1 MRGETKRTLLG
12 LNHSLLFL
20 CTSMYLGTG
29 WSLLLFSFPIAPEL
43 TPDNY
48 YMQFVPQVTA
58 ATKFF
63 TYMTMVM
70 LATALIMT
78 IAEWRS
84 YKRWFPIGVLL
95 GVILATALT
104 IIYIIPYNEQMAAG
118 IKDAAVLREVL
129 DKWMR
134 LNVIRVSLWTV
145 QWLCMMSYFYIKY
158 LESYRYKNQTIS
170 SQRNAPVAA

>member
-1 MRGETKRTLLG
+1 MRAETKITLLG

-29 WSLLLFSFPIAPEL
+29 WSLVLFSFPIAPQL

-58 ATKFF
+58 ATQFF

-70 LATALIMT
+70 LATTFIMLL
-78 IAEWRS
+78 AEWRS
-84 YKRWFPIGVLL
+84 YLRWFPIGVLL

-118 IKDAAVLREVL
+118 IKEAAVLREVL
-129 DKWMR
+129 DNWMR
-134 LNVIRVSLWTV
+134 LNVIRVSLWTI
-145 QWLCMMSYFYIKY
+145 QWLCMMAYFFIKFRQSYQAKLNPVF
-158 LESYRYKNQTIS
+158 NP
-170 SQRNAPVAA
+170 RNAKVAV

>member
-1 MRGETKRTLLG
+1 MRGNTKNTLLG

-29 WSLLLFSFPIAPEL
+29 WSLVLFSFPVAAQL
-43 TPDNY
+43 TTDNY
-48 YMQFVPQVTA
+48 YLQFVPQVTA
-58 ATKFF
+58 ATQFF

-70 LATALIMT
+70 LATAFVMLL
-78 IAEWRS
+78 AEWRS
-84 YKRWFPIGVLL
+84 YLRWFPIGVLL

-104 IIYIIPYNEQMAAG
+104 IIYILPYNEQMAAG
-118 IKDAAVLREVL
+118 IKNEAALREIL
-129 DKWMR
+129 DKWMQ

-145 QWLCMMSYFYIKY
+145 QWLCMMAYFFIKY
-158 LESYRYKNQTIS
+158 KRSYQSVTSPVI

>member
-1 MRGETKRTLLG
+1 MRGENKKILLG

-20 CTSMYLGTG
+20 CTAMYLGTG
-29 WSLLLFSFPIAPEL
+29 WSLLLFSFPIASEL

-70 LATALIMT
+70 LATAVIMI

-84 YKRWFPIGVLL
+84 YLRWFPIGVLL

-129 DKWMR
+129 DNWMR
-134 LNVIRVSLWTV
+134 LNVLRVSLWTV
-145 QWLCMMSYFYIKY
+145 QWLCMMAYFFIKY
-158 LESYRYKNQTIS
+158 LHSYSAKANPVIS
-170 SQRNAPVAA
+170 QPNAKVAA

>member
-1 MRGETKRTLLG
+1 MLGQNKRILLG

-29 WSLLLFSFPIAPEL
+29 WSLLLFTFPIAPQL
-43 TPDNY
+43 TPENY

-58 ATKFF
+58 ATQFF

-70 LATALIMT
+70 LATALIMI

-84 YKRWFPIGVLL
+84 YLRWFPIGVLL

-118 IKDAAVLREVL
+118 IKDAVVLREVL
-129 DKWMR
+129 DKWMQ
-134 LNVIRVSLWTV
+134 LNAIRVSLWTI
-145 QWLCMMSYFYIKY
+145 QWISMMTYFFIKY
-158 LESYRYKNQTIS
+158 LNSYRAKINPVT
-170 SQRNAPVAA
+170 SQQNAKIAA

>member
-1 MRGETKRTLLG
+1 MRSETKTTLLG

-29 WSLLLFSFPIAPEL
+29 WSLILFSFPIVPEL

-48 YMQFVPQVTA
+48 YLQFVPQVTA

-63 TYMTMVM
+63 TYMTLVM
-70 LATALIMT
+70 LATALIMI

-84 YKRWFPIGVLL
+84 YLRWFPIGVIA

-118 IKDAAVLREVL
+118 IKDTAVLHEVL

-145 QWLCMMSYFYIKY
+145 QWLCMMAYFFLKY
-158 LESYRYKNQTIS
+158 KQSFKAVNKPIYG
-170 SQRNAPVAA
+170 QRNAQVAA

>member
-1 MRGETKRTLLG
+1 MLGQNKRILLG

-29 WSLLLFSFPIAPEL
+29 WSLLLFTFPIAPQL
-43 TPDNY
+43 TPENY

-58 ATKFF
+58 ATQFF

-70 LATALIMT
+70 LATAIIMI

-84 YKRWFPIGVLL
+84 YLRWFPIGVLM

-118 IKDAAVLREVL
+118 IKDAAVLRGVL
-129 DKWMR
+129 DKWMQ
-134 LNVIRVSLWTV
+134 LNVIRVSLWTI
-145 QWLCMMSYFYIKY
+145 QWLCMMAYFFIKY
-158 LESYRYKNQTIS
+158 LNNYRAKVNPVINQ
-170 SQRNAPVAA
+170 QNAKVAA